1 MHNNDEKLKPAKM
14 YFTLV
19 QKPPTN
25 TPQNARAKSLE
36 FSLKILMGAFQSAPS
51 DRQ

>member
-14 YFTLV
+14 YFTLA

-25 TPQNARAKSLE
+25 TPQMLA
-36 FSLKILMGAFQSAPS
+36 LKA
-51 DRQ
+51 